1 MKIETRL
8 RAGEETDQGG
18 DDTSQGGAGGAGTP
32 PGG

>member
-1 MKIETRL
+1 MKIETCL

-18 DDTSQGGAGGAGTP
+18 DDTSQGGAGTPP